1 LIRSVPR
8 AVVDAQRPALI
19 LPWTPLMAFTEGWSL
34 LVLRDAGAPP
44 AAAETSKDLGTAAS
58 PTAMEEYN

>member
-1 LIRSVPR
+1 
-8 AVVDAQRPALI
+8 
-19 LPWTPLMAFTEGWSL
+19 MAFTEGWSL